1 MLEVK
6 SIAIYNFHERNDV
19 PINIMHTNDE
29 ATQIEININ
38 EYEDNDIIKEKE
50 NLIKMN
56 SY

>member
-6 SIAIYNFHERNDV
+6 SKANYNFHERNDV
-19 PINIMHTNDE
+19 PKIMHTNDE
-29 ATQIEININ
+29 ATQIEISTN

-50 NLIKMN
+50 NLIKNN